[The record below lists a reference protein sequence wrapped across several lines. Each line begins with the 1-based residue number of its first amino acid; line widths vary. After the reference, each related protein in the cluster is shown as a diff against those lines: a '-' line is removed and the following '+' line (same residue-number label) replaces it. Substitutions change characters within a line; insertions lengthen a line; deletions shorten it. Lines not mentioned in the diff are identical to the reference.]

1 MPKNQNIKLT
11 DNNEM
16 HFQTNIDFN
25 STIVLYM
32 HGSFMDKYNII
43 ILNIYTFE
51 IEQKNEFKFIK

>member
-32 HGSFMDKYNII
+32 HGSFMDKYNIKH
-43 ILNIYTFE
+43 LYF
-51 IEQKNEFKFIK
+51 